1 MFSRIA
7 YGLSI
12 AGTAVAIGLRVIG
25 ADATLTFGISAL
37 AILGLAY
44 TLGHATEQLGASLG
58 PRIGGIMNATVGNIG
73 EIIIA
78 AFLIMAGE
86 LDVVK
91 ASITGSIIGNLL
103 LVLGASLLIGGIRN
117 GVQSFDAQATGMNAA
132 SLILATIGLVVPAT
146 FAFLIHAG
154 PETGAGASQ
163 FFSIEALSI
172 GVAIALLLTY
182 AAQTWFFLTSPEVP
196 GARTH
201 GTQEEEE
208 AHWSPRRALIV
219 LLASAGALTAVSEI
233 LVHSL
238 DPMVE
243 SLGISKF
250 FVGIILIPVIGNLAE
265 HVVGITLAYKNKMD
279 FSLIT
284 SIGSATQI
292 ALFAAPVLVF
302 FGLLVG
308 NELTLVFTP
317 LEVVAVGVS
326 TMIAAYIAL
335 DGRSNW
341 IEGLQLISVYVILG
355 IAFFFL
361 T

>member
-1 MFSRIA
+1 MFARVA
-7 YGLSI
+7 YGLSMGGSLFAI
-12 AGTAVAIGLRVIG
+12 ALRILG
-25 ADATLTFGISAL
+25 ADPTLTFAVSAI

-44 TLGHATEQLGASLG
+44 TLGHATEQLGASMG

-78 AFLIMAGE
+78 AFLIFSNE
-86 LDVVK
+86 LEVVK
-91 ASITGSIIGNLL
+91 ASLTGSIIGNLL
-103 LVLGASLLIGGIRN
+103 LVLGVSLLVGGLKN
-117 GVQSFDAQATGMNAA
+117 GIQRYDAGSTGMNAA

-146 FAFLIHAG
+146 FAFLIDAG
-154 PETGAGASQ
+154 PNTGAGASQ

-172 GVAIALLLTY
+172 GVAVVLLLTY
-182 AAQTWFFLTSPEVP
+182 AAQTWFFLTSAEVP
-196 GARTH
+196 SARER
-201 GTQEEEE
+201 GEEGVV
-208 AHWSPRRALIV
+208 HWTPRRALIV
-219 LLASAGALTAVSEI
+219 LLAAAAALTAVSEI
-233 LVHSL
+233 LVSSL

-265 HVVGITLAYKNKMD
+265 HVVGVTLAYKNKMD

-302 FGLLVG
+302 LGLIVG

-326 TMIAAYIAL
+326 TLIAGYIAL